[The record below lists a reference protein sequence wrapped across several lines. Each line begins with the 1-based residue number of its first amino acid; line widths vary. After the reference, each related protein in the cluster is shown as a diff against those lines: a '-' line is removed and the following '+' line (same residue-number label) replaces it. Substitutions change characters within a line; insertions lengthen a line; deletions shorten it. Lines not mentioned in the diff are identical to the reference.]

1 MTEKNIRLIPYTVD
15 EKDIEGDTL
24 PWGISMVEAPEIWE
38 KGEKGEGVVIA
49 ILDTG
54 IDMNHP
60 DLKDRIIGG
69 RNFTSEGGVNDF
81 HDGNGHG
88 THVAGTIGASED
100 GSGVIGIAPK
110 CSLLICKVLGSDG
123 SGSYDGIVN
132 AIDYCTKWKGANGE
146 RVRVIS
152 MSLGGPEDY
161 PRMHKAIKKA
171 IEHDILVVCAAGNE
185 GDGDEKSME
194 YGFPGRYNEV
204 IQVAASD
211 ENNQLAPF
219 SNNNNEIDV
228 IAPGVQVLSTFPT
241 STYAKLSGTSMAT
254 PHISGILALLINM
267 GERKFQRRL
276 TEGEVY
282 ALLVQ
287 SCIPLGFEPTSEGH
301 GIPKLAITNQTHKF
315 LKFLSSL
322 KW

>member
-1 MTEKNIRLIPYTVD
+1 MRLIPYKV
-15 EKDIEGDTL
+15 EAKDIDGDTL
-24 PWGISMVEAPEIWE
+24 PWGISMVEAPEIWK

-54 IDMNHP
+54 IDMTHP

-69 RNFTSEGGVNDF
+69 RNFTTESDRNDIT
-81 HDGNGHG
+81 DRNGHG

-110 CSLLICKVLGSDG
+110 CKLLILKVLDASG
-123 SGSYDGIVN
+123 SGSYDGIIE
-132 AIDYCTKWKGANGE
+132 AIKYATDWKGENGE

-152 MSLGGPEDY
+152 MSLGGPEDN
-161 PRMHKAIKKA
+161 PRMHKMIKRAI
-171 IEHDILVVCAAGNE
+171 DRNILVVCAAGNE

-211 ENNQLAPF
+211 ENNKLAYF
-219 SNNNNEIDV
+219 SNNNKEIDV
-228 IAPGVQVLSTFPT
+228 IAPGVQVLSTFPK

-267 GERKFQRRL
+267 GERKFQRTL
-276 TEGEVY
+276 TEGEIY

-287 SCIPLGFEPTSEGH
+287 SCIPLGFEATSEGH